1 MLTNIFPT
9 NIGAVDLE
17 SRSEN
22 LYFRIDEKPQIGFI
36 THTRLAP
43 HICSLKSSIFLSS
56 YHDSDITSF
65 QLFRISAKT
74 LNPWNNNIIIFSD
87 VNLS

>member
-1 MLTNIFPT
+1 MLQLNQFKDEFVLTNIFPT

-36 THTRLAP
+36 THTRLVP
-43 HICSLKSSIFLSS
+43 LIKSSLKSSTFNS
-56 YHDSDITSF
+56 
-65 QLFRISAKT
+65 
-74 LNPWNNNIIIFSD
+74 
-87 VNLS
+87 